1 MNMCRYKD
9 YSHGSSD
16 FFDKYN
22 SEKVGICDFLI
33 FVAVEMI
40 LDNFSL

>member
-1 MNMCRYKD
+1 MCMYKD
-9 YSHGSSD
+9 YSHGVALI
-16 FFDKYN
+16 FVDKYN
-22 SEKVGICDFLI
+22 SENKGICDFLI